1 MMLKETLAKSMKT
14 AISSVMETM
23 FFQPV
28 KINDHHQNMKDW
40 FSGDQSLMGA
50 RLHFTGPLSGEC
62 YILVPDSD
70 VKEMTADFLGID
82 KGDVKND
89 QIRDTVK
96 ETLNMISGNM
106 LSISDK
112 SSAFH
117 IGIPELMDE
126 GDIDT
131 EEFGGENE
139 DILYIETDGKRLA
152 MGLIVQ

>member
-1 MMLKETLAKSMKT
+1 
-14 AISSVMETM
+14 
-23 FFQPV
+23 
-28 KINDHHQNMKDW
+28 
-40 FSGDQSLMGA
+40 MGA
-50 RLHFTGPLSGEC
+50 RLNFTGPLSGEC
-62 YILVPDSD
+62 YILIPDLD

-82 KGDVKND
+82 KDNVNRD

-112 SSAFH
+112 PASFH

-126 GDIDT
+126 DDIDT
-131 EEFGGENE
+131 EKFGGEN
-139 DILYIETDGKRLA
+139 DDMLFIETNGKRLA